1 MAEETVADVF
11 NQAVEDVAA
20 QLEADTQVNE
30 EAAHSLAKMVTMKA
44 ATEKRTLESIIDQV
58 ESWAH
63 DQAVKKA
70 KLAEVIAQISNQI
83 SQETGAA
90 AEQAVA
96 QAQAVVDQA
105 MSEGQ
110 DLSESAQ
117 VEEEVISAA
126 LFDLNVQEL
135 EILAAMEEEAEEE
148 AADEVVKAQETAAT
162 AAEELDQMAPEV
174 EDEGFLSGDL
184 VDECEAAMEAYIA
197 QISDLHVSLAEQKE

>member
-1 MAEETVADVF
+1 MAEETVVDVF

-20 QLEADTQVNE
+20 QLEADTQVGE

-44 ATEKRTLESIIDQV
+44 ATEKRSLESIIDQV

-70 KLAEVIAQISNQI
+70 NLAAVIAKISNQI

-96 QAQAVVDQA
+96 QAQATLDQA

-110 DLSESAQ
+110 DLAESAQ

-135 EILAAMEEEAEEE
+135 EILAAMEDEAEE
-148 AADEVVKAQETAAT
+148 
-162 AAEELDQMAPEV
+162 
-174 EDEGFLSGDL
+174 
-184 VDECEAAMEAYIA
+184 
-197 QISDLHVSLAEQKE
+197 